1 MSGSQ
6 ERRQTDSNKQFYDLR
21 MYLKA
26 PRKKEYY
33 S

>member
-1 MSGSQ
+1 
-6 ERRQTDSNKQFYDLR
+6 